1 MSDQS
6 KTRGLILS
14 PQVECSE
21 DLSIN
26 CDGEPLNVKKYKF
39 EIQKHRIHLMVPPT
53 AKDLFQ
59 DSKDLEE
66 KQRQKEKEIEAQ
78 APAKAVEM
86 LENLGM

>member
-1 MSDQS
+1 M
-6 KTRGLILS
+6 
-14 PQVECSE
+14 ECTE

-26 CDGEPLNVKKYKF
+26 CDGEPLNDNKYKF
-39 EIQKHRIHLMVPPT
+39 QIQKHRIHLMVPPT

-66 KQRQKEKEIEAQ
+66 RLHQKEREIEER
-78 APAKAVEM
+78 APPKAVVM